1 LGLYRRFRYFR
12 VFRELPFL
20 SIWETSAFAVSY
32 RAYFNNHKFI
42 RNSERM
48 KKILASIAPAIDDVF
63 GQFGAS
69 AHRAANRMRWFYGVL
84 FLVATL
90 WNLDDTNAA
99 MLIYPVLSLL
109 WLVAALTFGLRAKTN
124 LRNNGIVAIWVDV
137 AILCFG
143 LLLCAW
149 LGVFNSKGWLIFL
162 CVFPVLALIARRS
175 NVLLVLQVASF
186 LLLFYALVSLFA
198 LGSLA
203 LPRLLAIAAMAM
215 ATTALTY
222 RPKQELTEV
231 AQKAAQEAYQLG
243 ASEKEAELTAFVH
256 KQSFP
261 PVQYHLPG
269 LYATYKHGVGTVT
282 SGDFYA
288 AFETPRGP
296 MIVLGDLSG
305 KGLNAALIAAEVHQ
319 EIRKLAQEKETLA
332 EIANAINEKLWLK
345 NQTASCVLARWEGAD
360 LHYVNAGH
368 LPIIHISKREPEQ
381 YPANSAWLGA
391 NEIAS
396 FREDAIAFAKGDM
409 LLLHTDGAYVGL
421 ATERLPGAAEIF
433 RLVQQFSSGEVN
445 TLCHRVFD
453 CGFPEYT
460 QPQDDSTVVVVRRQ
474 EVE

>member
-1 LGLYRRFRYFR
+1 
-12 VFRELPFL
+12 
-20 SIWETSAFAVSY
+20 
-32 RAYFNNHKFI
+32 
-42 RNSERM
+42 M
-48 KKILASIAPAIDDVF
+48 KKILANIAPAIDDVF

-69 AHRAANRMRWFYGVL
+69 AHRAANRLRWFYGAL
-84 FLVATL
+84 FLIATL
-90 WNLDDTNAA
+90 WNLGDTNAA
-99 MLIYPVLSLL
+99 MLIYPILALL
-109 WLVAALTFGLRAKTN
+109 WLLAALAFGLRAKTN
-124 LRNNGIVAIWVDV
+124 LSNNGIVAIWIDV

-149 LGVFNSKGWLIFL
+149 LGVFNSKGWLVFL
-162 CVFPVLALIARRS
+162 CAFPVLALTARRC
-175 NVLLVLQVASF
+175 NLLLVLQVAAFF
-186 LLLFYALVSLFA
+186 LVFYALVSLFA
-198 LGSLA
+198 IGSLA

-215 ATTALTY
+215 ATAALTH
-222 RPKQELTEV
+222 RPKKELTEV
-231 AQKAAQEAYQLG
+231 AQKAAQDAYQLG

-261 PVQYHLPG
+261 PVRYQLPG
-269 LYATYKHGVGTVT
+269 LYATYKHGVGSDT

-288 AFETPRGP
+288 AFETAKGP
-296 MIVLGDLSG
+296 MVVLGDLTG

-319 EIRKLAQEKETLA
+319 DIRKLASEKETLT
-332 EIANAINEKLWLK
+332 EIAAALNEKFWLK
-345 NQTASCVLARWEGAD
+345 NQLTSCVLARWEGAN

-391 NEIAS
+391 NQSAT
-396 FREDAIAFAKGDM
+396 FREDVIAFAKGDM
-409 LLLHTDGAYVGL
+409 LLLHTDGAYAGL
-421 ATERLPGAAEIF
+421 AQERLPGAAEIF

-453 CGFPEYT
+453 CGLPEYK